1 MISIWYNTDFFFEN
15 YRFLCCKLKISITNY
30 RFLFCK
36 LHISIKQ
43 ITDFHFFLLRF
54 VNYSKLYIGL
64 ILFFFNFFLEWTSGF
79 VIYFNGKVQ
88 GVYTKLQVRV
98 WRCCYQGLWGCSGKY
113 ICTLYLCRKTLIIL
127 NAELLNLLFWMW
139 DLCKWMQSYTLCWN
153 YYFFCI

>member
-30 RFLFCK
+30 RFLFRK

-64 ILFFFNFFLEWTSGF
+64 TLSCFLIFF
-79 VIYFNGKVQ
+79 
-88 GVYTKLQVRV
+88 
-98 WRCCYQGLWGCSGKY
+98 
-113 ICTLYLCRKTLIIL
+113 
-127 NAELLNLLFWMW
+127 
-139 DLCKWMQSYTLCWN
+139 
-153 YYFFCI
+153 

>member
-64 ILFFFNFFLEWTSGF
+64 ILFFFNFFLE
-79 VIYFNGKVQ
+79 
-88 GVYTKLQVRV
+88 
-98 WRCCYQGLWGCSGKY
+98 
-113 ICTLYLCRKTLIIL
+113 
-127 NAELLNLLFWMW
+127 
-139 DLCKWMQSYTLCWN
+139 
-153 YYFFCI
+153 